1 MPVIKTV
8 ACPRDPRWL
17 QAMLDFLPEGLRG
30 KLEPY
35 SECFATPTSSVSQKP
50 SAGRPERRRGGA
62 GQGAIRP
69 RLVSR

>member
-8 ACPRDPRWL
+8 TCPRDPRWL

-35 SECFATPTSSVSQKP
+35 SECFATPTSSVSEKA
-50 SAGRPERRRGGA
+50 SASGD

-69 RLVSR
+69 RLVRR

>member
-1 MPVIKTV
+1 MPVIKAVT
-8 ACPRDPRWL
+8 CPRDPRWL
-17 QAMLDFLPEGLRG
+17 KAMLDFLPEGLRG

-35 SECFATPTSSVSQKP
+35 SECFATPTSSVSQ
-50 SAGRPERRRGGA
+50 PERRRGGD

>member
-8 ACPRDPRWL
+8 TCPRDPKWL
-17 QAMLDFLPEGLRG
+17 KAMLDFLPEGLRG
-30 KLEPY
+30 RLEPY
-35 SECFATPTSSVSQKP
+35 SACFDTPPSSVSLKP
-50 SAGRPERRRGGA
+50 SAGRPARRSGD

>member
-8 ACPRDPRWL
+8 TCPRDPKWL
-17 QAMLDFLPEGLRG
+17 RAMLDFLPPGLRG
-30 KLEPY
+30 KLEVY
-35 SECFATPTSSVSQKP
+35 SECFDTPPSSVSP
-50 SAGRPERRRGGA
+50 SAGRPARRSGD

>member
-8 ACPRDPRWL
+8 TCPRDPRWL
-17 QAMLDFLPEGLRG
+17 KAMLDFLPEGLRG

-35 SECFATPTSSVSQKP
+35 SECFATTSSVSQKA
-50 SAGRPERRRGGA
+50 SAGRPERRRGGD